1 MISRTAFLFAG
12 TKIIAQTLKN
22 CGIDVFCRIKYR
34 SATPNGLQTER
45 RSSAGP
51 DRRFRIRLELQTLD
65 PALIPTLF
73 TRYVLRELAKIFLI
87 SSLGFV
93 GLMVL
98 VGLAQEALDHGL
110 GPDIILRLIPYVLP
124 KALMF
129 AMPAT
134 CLFSACVV
142 FGRLAAENEL
152 IAIESLGLPK
162 SVLVG
167 PALVLAFLASLF
179 AVWMNDIS
187 FAWSYWGVER
197 VVMESSDKVI
207 YGMLQQEGSFSTDR
221 FSIEVDGV
229 EDRRLIHP
237 VITIRNQKHGDARI
251 IATEAVLVSNPE
263 THSLKLT
270 VTKGVVDVDGEPSM
284 TFDDSVTHEIPLMSR
299 EEIEK
304 STGNPSHLYLSQI
317 KGAIENQKTELA
329 EIQQENAMLAC
340 SQFLSG
346 DLVGLT
352 NVVWDARIEDHDLA
366 LQRLNRLH
374 VVPHRRWSQG
384 FSCLAFVV
392 IGIPVAMR
400 LKTSNY
406 ATTFGVC
413 FLPILFV
420 YYPLFMLGLNGAKLG
435 TMPPYGAWLGN
446 VACMLIGSL
455 LLVRELR
462 R

>member
-1 MISRTAFLFAG
+1 
-12 TKIIAQTLKN
+12 
-22 CGIDVFCRIKYR
+22 
-34 SATPNGLQTER
+34 
-45 RSSAGP
+45 
-51 DRRFRIRLELQTLD
+51 
-65 PALIPTLF
+65 
-73 TRYVLRELAKIFLI
+73 
-87 SSLGFV
+87 
-93 GLMVL
+93 
-98 VGLAQEALDHGL
+98 
-110 GPDIILRLIPYVLP
+110 
-124 KALMF
+124 MF

-251 IATEAVLVSNPE
+251 TANEAVLVSNPE

-270 VTKGVVDVDGEPSM
+270 VTKGVVDVDGEASM

-317 KGAIENQKTELA
+317 KGAIKSQETELA

-352 NVVWDARIEDHDLA
+352 NVVWDARHEDHDLA

-374 VVPHRRWSQG
+374 VVPHRRWAQG

-435 TMPPYGAWLGN
+435 TLPPYGAWLGN

>member
-1 MISRTAFLFAG
+1 M
-12 TKIIAQTLKN
+12 
-22 CGIDVFCRIKYR
+22 
-34 SATPNGLQTER
+34 
-45 RSSAGP
+45 
-51 DRRFRIRLELQTLD
+51 
-65 PALIPTLF
+65 
-73 TRYVLRELAKIFLI
+73 
-87 SSLGFV
+87 
-93 GLMVL
+93 
-98 VGLAQEALDHGL
+98 VGLAKEALDHGL
-110 GPDIILRLIPYVLP
+110 GPDIVLRLIPYVLP
-124 KALMF
+124 NALMF

-162 SVLVG
+162 SVLVA
-167 PALVLAFLASLF
+167 PALVLAFVTSLF

-197 VVMESSDKVI
+197 VVLESTDKVV
-207 YGMLQQEGSFSTDR
+207 YGMLQQEGRFSTAR

-229 EDRRLIHP
+229 ENRRLIHP
-237 VITIRNQKHGDARI
+237 VITINSQKNGETRIVAR
-251 IATEAVLVSNPE
+251 EAVLVSNPE
-263 THSLKLT
+263 RHSLNLT
-270 VTKGVVDVDGEPSM
+270 VTKGVVDIEGKASM
-284 TFDDSVTHEIPLMSR
+284 TFDDSVTYEIPMMSQ

-304 STGNPSHLYLSQI
+304 ATGNPSHLYLSQI
-317 KGAIENQKTELA
+317 KGATVEQKIELA
-329 EIQQENAMLAC
+329 ALQRETAMLAC

-352 NVVWDARIEDHDLA
+352 NALWHERLDDLELA
-366 LQRLNRLH
+366 VQRLNRLH
-374 VVPHRRWSQG
+374 VVPHRRWAQG

-406 ATTFGVC
+406 ATTFGIC

-420 YYPLFMLGLNGAKLG
+420 YYPLFMLGLNGAKQG
-435 TMPPYGAWLGN
+435 TLPPFCAWLGN
-446 VACMLIGSL
+446 VACMLIGSIL
-455 LLVRELR
+455 LYRELR

>member
-1 MISRTAFLFAG
+1 M
-12 TKIIAQTLKN
+12 
-22 CGIDVFCRIKYR
+22 
-34 SATPNGLQTER
+34 
-45 RSSAGP
+45 
-51 DRRFRIRLELQTLD
+51 
-65 PALIPTLF
+65 IPTLF
-73 TRYVLRELAKIFLI
+73 TRYILRELTKIFLI

-98 VGLAQEALDHGL
+98 VGLAQEALDNGL
-110 GPDIILRLIPYVLP
+110 GPDIIFRLIPFVLP

-162 SVLVG
+162 SVMVV
-167 PALVLAFLASLF
+167 PALVLAFLTSLF

-197 VVMESSDKVI
+197 VVLESTDKVV
-207 YGMLQQEGSFSTDR
+207 YGILQQEGNFSTER

-237 VITIRNQKHGDARI
+237 VITIKNQKSGDARI
-251 IATEAVLVSNPE
+251 VAREAVLVSNPE
-263 THSLKLT
+263 SHSLNLT
-270 VTKGVVDVDGEPSM
+270 VTKGVVDVEGKASM
-284 TFDDSVTHEIPLMSR
+284 TFDDSVTYEIPMMSK
-299 EEIEK
+299 EEIDKE
-304 STGNPSHLYLSQI
+304 TGNPSHLYLSQI
-317 KGAIENQKTELA
+317 KGATTNQQKELA
-329 EIQQENAMLAC
+329 ESRRENAMLAC
-340 SQFLSG
+340 SQFLTG

-352 NVVWDARIEDHDLA
+352 NVVWNERQENVELA
-366 LQRLNRLH
+366 IQRLNRLK
-374 VVPHRRWSQG
+374 VVPHRRWAQG

-435 TMPPYGAWLGN
+435 TLPPYGAWLGN
-446 VACMLIGSL
+446 VACMLFGSML
-455 LLVRELR
+455 LIRELR